1 MPNSLH
7 LLHTKSWHVGKA
19 ENIAR
24 VKRDEAIKEQED
36 QSRRSR
42 EDQIQSNIRL
52 DRLRKRAREEDGF
65 QRNGCHNGGEVNY
78 AGHQKERGIEEGQL
92 RRRIEEGPNEGGQ
105 LSRVE
110 KEDGQVRLI
119 QQSSHHQLSDSSNK
133 NFIASIPSKS
143 LISGAPSLAESLS
156 DTRRP
161 WYSKSSSSSST
172 NNDSRHNGAPLLATG
187 ILSSKPRVLDM
198 TQLSRASRDASL
210 KHRDDPLTVVRK
222 ALAEKREAMGL
233 PSRLG

>member
-65 QRNGCHNGGEVNY
+65 RHNGRDNSGEVNH
-78 AGHQKERGIEEGQL
+78 AGHQNERGIEEGQL
-92 RRRIEEGPNEGGQ
+92 RRRIEEGPNEGEQ
-105 LSRVE
+105 L
-110 KEDGQVRLI
+110 RLTTQT

-133 NFIASIPSKS
+133 KFIASIPSKS
-143 LISGAPSLAESLS
+143 LVSGAPSLAESLS

-161 WYSKSSSSSST
+161 WYSKLSTSSST
-172 NNDSRHNGAPLLATG
+172 NNGSRHNGAPLLATG

-233 PSRLG
+233 PSR

>member
-19 ENIAR
+19 KNIAR

-65 QRNGCHNGGEVNY
+65 KPNGRDNGGEEVNY

-110 KEDGQVRLI
+110 KEDGQLRLT

-133 NFIASIPSKS
+133 KFIA
-143 LISGAPSLAESLS
+143 
-156 DTRRP
+156 
-161 WYSKSSSSSST
+161 
-172 NNDSRHNGAPLLATG
+172 
-187 ILSSKPRVLDM
+187 
-198 TQLSRASRDASL
+198 
-210 KHRDDPLTVVRK
+210 
-222 ALAEKREAMGL
+222 
-233 PSRLG
+233 